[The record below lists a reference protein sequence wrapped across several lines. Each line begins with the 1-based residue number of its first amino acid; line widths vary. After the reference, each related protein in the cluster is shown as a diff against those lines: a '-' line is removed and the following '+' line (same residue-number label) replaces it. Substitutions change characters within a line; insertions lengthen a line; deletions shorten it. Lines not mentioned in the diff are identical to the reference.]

1 MSAPHQGENVSS
13 PGRLSSD
20 LARLCLPQAMSDDT
34 RKLAYANSLC
44 VLFLVIGAIGL
55 NPPRLVR
62 HEVSASSDNVPV
74 IFTPPDEAPAPE
86 QPKTDEASPSD
97 APSEAPQVAVVV
109 AASSANVAFAVPVQG
124 SVIVAASPQFV
135 SGPATTHASKP
146 TGNGPVVFSGDGE
159 ASGTFPKPDWPIE
172 ERKAR
177 HEGGVTLHAIIA
189 EDGTIAE
196 ISVRD
201 SSGFG
206 SLDRHTLNFVKRNW
220 QFPSGV
226 RRDYYIPFEF
236 RFGEK

>member
-1 MSAPHQGENVSS
+1 MSALNQGEDVSP

-20 LARLCLPQAMSDDT
+20 LARLCLPQAMRDDT

-55 NPPRLVR
+55 NPPHIPR
-62 HEVSASSDNVPV
+62 HEISNSNDNVPV

-86 QPKTDEASPSD
+86 QPKPDDTSPSD

-135 SGPATTHASKP
+135 SGPATTRASKP
-146 TGNGPVVFSGDGE
+146 SGNGPVEFTGDGE
-159 ASGTFPKPDWPIE
+159 ANGTFPKPDWPLE

-177 HEGGVTLHAIIA
+177 HEGKVTLLVILTADGAIEA
-189 EDGTIAE
+189 
-196 ISVRD
+196 ISIRD

-220 QFPSGV
+220 QFPPGE
-226 RRDYYIPFEF
+226 RREYLVPFEF
-236 RFGEK
+236 RFQ

>member
-1 MSAPHQGENVSS
+1 
-13 PGRLSSD
+13 
-20 LARLCLPQAMSDDT
+20 
-34 RKLAYANSLC
+34 
-44 VLFLVIGAIGL
+44 
-55 NPPRLVR
+55 VR
-62 HEVSASSDNVPV
+62 HEISASNDNVPV

-86 QPKTDEASPSD
+86 QPKPDDVSPSD

-146 TGNGPVVFSGDGE
+146 TGNGPVVFSGEGE
-159 ASGTFPKPDWPIE
+159 ANGTFPRPDWPLE

-177 HEGGVTLHAIIA
+177 HTGAVTLHALIA
-189 EDGTIAE
+189 EDGTITE

-206 SLDRHTLNFVKRNW
+206 SLDRHVLNHVKRRW
-220 QFPSGV
+220 QFPPGE
-226 RRDYYIPFEF
+226 RRDYYLPFEF
-236 RFGEK
+236 RFADK